1 MTYKHNACDL
11 IYLICSQCG
20 VYSFFISCSMLILI
34 MEKKKRKKKAF
45 EKFKRK
51 KKSLLWIYQSKSL
64 SAPPYQLNHHCTLEK
79 VIICM
84 HSLETKTGHKKIYR
98 KVLSFSE
105 MNINVSFLLVPISD
119 NIQTDLLSPFCHSPS
134 NTRYQYW
141 PLADRYPWQGQA
153 TTSQTYQHH
162 WPKNTIK
169 VAPLGS
175 INASRVASL
184 RQLLARCSSKS
195 ST

>member
-1 MTYKHNACDL
+1 MFNAHFDN
-11 IYLICSQCG
+11 G
-20 VYSFFISCSMLILI
+20 EK
-34 MEKKKRKKKAF
+34 EKKKKGLWKIQ
-45 EKFKRK
+45 EEK

-64 SAPPYQLNHHCTLEK
+64 SAPPYQFNHHCTLEK

-175 INASRVASL
+175 INASSGLPSSAFGA
-184 RQLLARCSSKS
+184 LLQQELHVGSEGRLVKGKCYLGFW
-195 ST
+195 